1 MPPPPKSCSLSPRK
15 GSAGY
20 ETAEACREFKPMPA
34 EYQNPLASKD
44 GLAPNKLTGPTEL
57 GVAARGSSGNAEEEG
72 FPAGVNLSLHSAPS
86 SAHLASGLFLGQQ
99 QE

>member
-1 MPPPPKSCSLSPRK
+1 
-15 GSAGY
+15 
-20 ETAEACREFKPMPA
+20 MPA

-86 SAHLASGLFLGQQ
+86 SAHLASGLFLGQHKSRGRPGMHQ
-99 QE
+99 GKGLTSRATLL

>member
-1 MPPPPKSCSLSPRK
+1 MRQQRP
-15 GSAGY
+15 AGNSSQCLPS
-20 ETAEACREFKPMPA
+20 T
-34 EYQNPLASKD
+34 LASKD

-72 FPAGVNLSLHSAPS
+72 FPAGVNLSLHSAPT
-86 SAHLASGLFLGQQ
+86 SAHLARGLFLRQQ